1 MPIPCRS
8 KSAVIAAVIVS
19 SIAFAAP
26 ASVRAQAYSEDDQY
40 YADVYGGT
48 DPYGYDFAAPYFYG
62 NRSFHRPFHEGF
74 HEGGLH
80 GGVHAGGGHR
90 DGGHNGHGR

>member
-1 MPIPCRS
+1 VPIPCRS

-48 DPYGYDFAAPYFYG
+48 SPYYGYDFAAPYFYDHG
-62 NRSFHRPFHEGF
+62 FRRPRHEGGHGGFHEGF
-74 HEGGLH
+74 HGGSH
-80 GGVHAGGGHR
+80 G
-90 DGGHNGHGR
+90 GHGR